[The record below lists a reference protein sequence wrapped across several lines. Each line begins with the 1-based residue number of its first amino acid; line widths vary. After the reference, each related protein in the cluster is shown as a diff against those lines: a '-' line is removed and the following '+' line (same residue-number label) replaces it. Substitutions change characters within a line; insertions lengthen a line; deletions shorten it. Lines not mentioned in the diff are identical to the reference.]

1 MRHQHVVV
9 QSPALPAKQLLLL
22 FHTAGDNPVSMAEI
36 GRWFAPVFPDALVV
50 SLAGPLAS
58 GPAPGRAWFVPTGE
72 PNEPDEQ
79 ELQGKI
85 DAVMPGVVDEVKY
98 WQRESGV
105 DAGATALIGFSQGA
119 TIALEAIKASPGLAS
134 RVISF
139 SGCFASLPEHATTQA
154 TIHLIHGEYD
164 DVVEVRT
171 AQQGY
176 VALLH
181 AGGDVTLDI
190 VDDLGHAIDERSM
203 KFALDHLRYT
213 IPRRYFDDALS
224 VSPGKSDVIGLR

>member
-1 MRHQHVVV
+1 MKHQHVVV

-36 GRWFAPVFPDALVV
+36 GRWFAPVFPEALVV
-50 SLAGPLAS
+50 SLSGPLAC
-58 GPAPGRAWFVPTGE
+58 GPAPGRAWYTPA
-72 PNEPDEQ
+72 NELDEQ
-79 ELQGKI
+79 TLQDKI
-85 DAVMPGVVDEVKY
+85 DAVIPGVVEEVQY

-119 TIALEAIKASPGLAS
+119 TIALEAIKARPGLAS

-139 SGCFASLPEHATTQA
+139 SGRFALLPDHATRDT

-171 AQQGY
+171 AQRGY
-176 VALLH
+176 VALLD

-190 VDDLGHAIDERSM
+190 VDELGHAIDDRSM

-224 VSPGKSDVIGLR
+224 VSPGKGDIIGLR